1 MKLFAVLCIGLAV
14 LCAPPLAAAGPAGRD
29 ISPRQIYQRVG
40 PGVVLIMA
48 VSKEGSGEMGTG
60 SILDDEG
67 HIITN
72 AHVILQSSTRQPYE
86 VIHVYLKPAK
96 ITGDPKVDLSNPLTA
111 KVMNWD
117 RELDLALLK
126 LEDKTEALKAVPLG
140 ESSAVET
147 GDQVV
152 AIGHPEQGGLWTL
165 TQGVVSTVI
174 ANLGEVQGK
183 DVFQTD
189 ASINRG
195 NSGGPLL
202 NDHGAMIGINTSMA
216 RKAKDGLTITSVNF
230 SIKSDVVKD
239 WLAKNDPDVRYTVPA
254 QETASQ
260 PTPAVVAPAADKP
273 AVAKPAIEPPAAK
286 PSIEPPPATNPSIEP
301 PATKP
306 SIEPP
311 PAAKPSIEPPAAKP
325 SQAKILTPIKPFKAE
340 DLIQKEI
347 SEMED
352 LEKEMQGEIEKRRGS
367 LGQ

>member
-1 MKLFAVLCIGLAV
+1 MKLISAVCAALAV
-14 LCAPPLAAAGPAGRD
+14 LCAPPLAAAGPAGGD
-29 ISPRQIYQRVG
+29 ISPRQIYQRAG

-48 VSKEGSGEMGTG
+48 VSAEGTGEMGTG
-60 SILDDEG
+60 SIIDDEG
-67 HIITN
+67 HVITN
-72 AHVILQSSTRQPYE
+72 AHVILQGSTRQPYE

-96 ITGDPKVDLSNPLTA
+96 ITGDPKVDLSSPLTA
-111 KVMNWD
+111 KVVNWN

-126 LEDKTEALKAVPLG
+126 LEGRPGALKTVPLG
-140 ESSAVET
+140 DSSAVEA
-147 GDQVV
+147 GDPVV

-202 NDHGAMIGINTSMA
+202 NNRGAMIGVNTSMA
-216 RKAKDGLTITSVNF
+216 RKAKDGLTITGENF
-230 SIKSDVVKD
+230 SIKSDVVKG

-254 QETASQ
+254 PETETQ
-260 PTPAVVAPAADKP
+260 PAPAVPAVGNSIRPAPAELPIPQAPVAEQP
-273 AVAKPAIEPPAAK
+273 AEVKPAIEH
-286 PSIEPPPATNPSIEP
+286 

-306 SIEPP
+306 SLAP
-311 PAAKPSIEPPAAKP
+311 PAPKPSR
-325 SQAKILTPIKPFKAE
+325 AKILTPVKPFKTE

-352 LEKEMQGEIEKRRGS
+352 LGKEMQGEIEKRRGS
-367 LGQ
+367 LRQ